1 MKIVI
6 APNAFKSTFT
16 SRAVANAMATGVRA
30 ALPSADIALVP
41 VSDGGDGTL
50 ETMVEALG
58 GYFRTSAVSG
68 PLGETIEAKW
78 GVMSDGQTALI
89 ETAHVIGLAL
99 VPEDKRDPRITTS
112 RGIGELILEV
122 LDLGFRDITLTLGGS
137 ATNDGG
143 VGMARALGVRF
154 FDSEGNEL
162 EDGGI
167 KLLRLDRIDV
177 SGLDP
182 RIRDCT
188 FRALIDA
195 GVPLTGDSGVSLM
208 FSPGKGASLE
218 EAQELDR
225 AMTRFVS
232 VTREQLG
239 VDLIEM
245 QWAGAA
251 GGLASSVTVF
261 LRADMALGV
270 DVILDSLKLAE
281 LLTNA
286 DLVITGEGAVDEQT
300 VYDKGPI
307 GVARLAVIHST
318 PVVAI
323 CAVVGNNYQVVF
335 DHGIDTVV
343 AIAAQDGWAKPGD
356 IVSEKLISETTRDLI
371 SQITTSGELDSP
383 LPRVVMKRSQ

>member
-1 MKIVI
+1 LKIVI

-16 SRAVANAMATGVRA
+16 SRAVAEAMAIGVRA
-30 ALPSADIALVP
+30 AQPSADLVLVP

-50 ETMVEALG
+50 ETLVEALG

-68 PLGETIEAKW
+68 PLGETIEVKW

-99 VPEDKRDPRITTS
+99 VPEDKRDPGIMTS
-112 RGIGELILEV
+112 RGIGELILEI

-167 KLLRLDRIDV
+167 KLLQLDRIDV

-195 GVPLTGDSGVSLM
+195 GVPLTGETGVSLM

-225 AMTRFVS
+225 AMIRFVS

-239 VDLIEM
+239 VNLIET

-251 GGLASSVTVF
+251 GGLASSATVF

-270 DVILDSLKLAE
+270 DVILDALKLAE
-281 LLTNA
+281 QLKNA

-300 VYDKGPI
+300 VYDKAPI
-307 GVARLAVIHST
+307 GVARLAAIHSA

-343 AIAAQDGWAKPGD
+343 AISAQDGWAKPGD

-383 LPRVVMKRSQ
+383 LPRVIMKRSQ